1 MRSLRPAAFSLKCDC
16 IFVCGGFMRR
26 LEVDRLSGRTRL
38 LQWQQELQGAHCR
51 SLRALRQF
59 WCRHRACRR
68 RCVLFGIAS
77 LSVPHGE
84 KVRRSHSFSFL
95 FFSFLFFSFLFFSFL
110 FFSFLFLWRT
120 TAAHLTSVRTVTT
133 YKKKAIDL
141 RSLERTLSTTE
152 TYLEIA
158 QENDPHPRRWFMDT

>member
-26 LEVDRLSGRTRL
+26 LEVDRFSGTARL

-51 SLRALRQF
+51 SLCALRQF
-59 WCRHRACRR
+59 WCRHRARRR
-68 RCVLFGIAS
+68 RCALFGIAS
-77 LSVPHGE
+77 LSVLHSE
-84 KVRRSHSFSFL
+84 RVRRSHSS
-95 FFSFLFFSFLFFSFL
+95 
-110 FFSFLFLWRT
+110 LFLWRT
-120 TAAHLTSVRTVTT
+120 TAAHLTSVRTNTT

-152 TYLEIA
+152 TYLDIA